1 MVGHFFCESVSM
13 LLDIT
18 NLEDTK
24 KLAESFAKNAKIG
37 DCFALYGDLGAGKS
51 TFARYFIQYLLPNI
65 ENIPSPTFTIMQQYD
80 NDILHVD
87 CYRLE
92 SENEA
97 IEIGLH
103 EFFASSISLIEWPEK
118 ISRILPQDV
127 KKLYFSLLDDK
138 RTVEII

>member
-1 MVGHFFCESVSM
+1 M
-13 LLDIT
+13 LVEIT

-24 KLAESFAKNAKIG
+24 NLAESFAKDVKIG

-51 TFARYFIQYLLPNI
+51 TFARYFIQYILPNLT
-65 ENIPSPTFTIMQQYD
+65 NIPSPTFTIMQQYD

-118 ISRILPQDV
+118 ISGLLPRNV
-127 KKLYFSLLDDK
+127 KKLYFSIVDDK
-138 RTVEII
+138 RIVEII